1 MNMKPILK
9 LFSLFMIWTLLGCGE
24 TTLSEYKFSD
34 REQVL
39 TCEGM
44 DSKLLNEAL
53 YAFEDDIKTFYRS
66 KYNPEGKLG
75 LVYSEFLSR
84 SIQGTVPFQD
94 LVTPHTLK
102 VFNVLKTKKELWDI
116 ENKVSKLNYYSPIF
130 GCIASNIKD
139 NGLKTTLNALV
150 STHSMNPK
158 LFNDPLIGKYPIVET
173 DKYLGAYVA
182 FDLFY
187 AKLFDIDPTKV
198 KERELI
204 NYY

>member
-1 MNMKPILK
+1 MKLIVKYYGLISI
-9 LFSLFMIWTLLGCGE
+9 FTLVSCGE
-24 TTLSEYKFSD
+24 ATLSEYKFAERD
-34 REQVL
+34 PVL
-39 TCEGM
+39 NC
-44 DSKLLNEAL
+44 DDFDNKLLNEAL
-53 YAFEDDIKTFYRS
+53 FSFEDDIRTFYRT

-94 LVTPHTLK
+94 LVTPHTLE
-102 VFNVLKTKKELWDI
+102 VFNVLKTKQELWDT
-116 ENKVSKLNYYSPIF
+116 ENKVSKLNYYSPFF

-139 NGLKTTLNALV
+139 NGLRTTLNALI
-150 STHSMNPK
+150 STHSMSPK
-158 LFNDPLIGKYPIVET
+158 LFNDPLIGKYPIVEI

>member
-1 MNMKPILK
+1 MKLIIKYFGLISM
-9 LFSLFMIWTLLGCGE
+9 FTLMCCGE
-24 TTLSEYKFSD
+24 ATLSEYKFAD
-34 REQVL
+34 RNPVL
-39 TCEGM
+39 QCG
-44 DSKLLNEAL
+44 DLDNKLLNEAL
-53 YAFEDDIKTFYRS
+53 FSFEDDIKTFYRS

-94 LVTPHTLK
+94 LVTPHTLQ
-102 VFNVLKTKKELWDI
+102 VFNVLKTKKELWDT
-116 ENKVSKLNYYSPIF
+116 ENKVSKLNYYSPLF

-139 NGLKTTLNALV
+139 SGLRTTLNALL
-150 STHSMNPK
+150 STHSMSPK